1 MGRQVPLLL
10 GAHWIHFVWDFSLLR
25 HFSHSVR
32 RLARH
37 LLCVGGMKFLATFLA
52 FIILAQPAVSFG
64 GQDVRSVAVQP
75 LMDGNSDEASRE
87 LATALGDALR
97 TSTRHHIVDSNVAA
111 NVTGYQGGE
120 VGASPQLTEAETAA
134 DVGELMYGLLEYLY
148 DQIEALASTNTP
160 VNFTVKE
167 SVGAS
172 VSGTNIFVDVQHKIQ
187 SKRPATTAGMAAE

>member
-1 MGRQVPLLL
+1 MKKVGMLMLGLVLLAGVASAEITMVTTNYYNDLVVVP
-10 GAHWIHFVWDFSLLR
+10 
-25 HFSHSVR
+25 
-32 RLARH
+32 
-37 LLCVGGMKFLATFLA
+37 ATFGDVGDTGLT
-52 FIILAQPAVSFG
+52 VSNAYVCF
-64 GQDVRSVAVQP
+64 SIA
-75 LMDGNSDEASRE
+75 E
-87 LATALGDALR
+87 
-97 TSTRHHIVDSNVAA
+97 I
-111 NVTGYQGGE
+111 
-120 VGASPQLTEAETAA
+120 PQLTEAETAA